1 MSLTRSFLTAS
12 VAAAGLMSAGFATAQ
27 SADFVLFGEPNPAA
41 AGQAAEQVHVAP
53 VSAPYYHE
61 DSFNTS
67 DLRAWFVY
75 HDFPQSSTL
84 AGGNAKVYALQVR
97 LALTEQLQF
106 LAVKDGYTD
115 LDSGLLGDDGWNDIA
130 AGLKWSFLQDFENQL
145 HAAVGFT
152 YEIGIGDDEVFGE
165 DEELRLFASVDKGFD
180 KLHTGLTA
188 NLIIPTDGEDPLGN
202 STSLFLHARADYY
215 LCEWFSPTVNL
226 NGYFTLDEG
235 DNTPLNFNGVDVA
248 NLGGGKSEDVITAAV
263 GGEFRVLEGLGL
275 RGAYEFPLTDND
287 DLFGYRWTFSAV
299 YSF

>member
-1 MSLTRSFLTAS
+1 MIPVRTLLASLTL
-12 VAAAGLMSAGFATAQ
+12 AALGGFAT
-27 SADFVLFGEPNPAA
+27 SASGQHARFVLFGESNE
-41 AGQAAEQVHVAP
+41 AGLAQPDEHKHVAP

-67 DLRAWFVY
+67 DIRAFFLY
-75 HDFPQSSTL
+75 HDFPKSSAL
-84 AGGNAKVYALQVR
+84 DGGSAKVYAVQVR

-115 LDSGLLGDDGWNDIA
+115 LDSGLLQDDGWNDIA
-130 AGLKWSFLQDFENQL
+130 AGLKWNFLQDFENQL

-152 YEIGIGDDEVFGE
+152 YEIGVGDDQVFGE
-165 DEELRLFASVDKGFD
+165 DDELRLFASIDKGFD
-180 KLHTGLTA
+180 RLHTGLTA
-188 NLIIPTDGEDPLGN
+188 NLILPVGSEDPLGD
-202 STSLFLHARADYY
+202 STSLMIHARADYY
-215 LCEWFSPTVNL
+215 LNEYFSPTVNL

-263 GGEFRVLEGLGL
+263 GGEFRFIDDLGL
-275 RGAYEFPLTDND
+275 RAAYEFPLTDND
-287 DLFGYRWTFSAV
+287 DLFGYRWTLSAV